1 MKAGGVYKYDLSI
14 PVEKMYDLV
23 EEMRVRLGK
32 NVKNSCFAESMLD
45 FILNSVFGLF
55 MGCVLLST
63 FLVRT

>member
-32 NVKNSCFAESMLD
+32 NVKILASLKACSISFLLVCLD
-45 FILNSVFGLF
+45 YLWDQF
-55 MGCVLLST
+55 
-63 FLVRT
+63 FLALP

>member
-32 NVKNSCFAESMLD
+32 NVK
-45 FILNSVFGLF
+45 ILGSLKACSISFY
-55 MGCVLLST
+55 
-63 FLVRT
+63 